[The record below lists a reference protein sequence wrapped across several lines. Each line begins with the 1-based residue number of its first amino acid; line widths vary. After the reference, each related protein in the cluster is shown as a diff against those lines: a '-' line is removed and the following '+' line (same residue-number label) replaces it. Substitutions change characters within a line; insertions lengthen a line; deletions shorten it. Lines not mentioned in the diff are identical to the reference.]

1 MIRTLALL
9 HRWLGIAGGVLFM
22 LWFASGLVMLYAR
35 MPALDP
41 EQRLLR
47 LPPLDLSSVRV
58 PPAEAASRDGLTPDR
73 LRIGML
79 GSRPVYRFGQ
89 AGSWSTVFAD
99 DGRLLLGLSD
109 AEALRLVIGYDQR
122 CARTASH
129 DRLLTVPDQWTLL
142 QRALLPLHRVACGD
156 RSGTTYYV
164 SDRTGEVV
172 LATTRS
178 SRAWAYLGPV
188 THWAYFTPLRRNSDL
203 WLRSLLV
210 ASFAGC
216 LLALSGLAIGLARF
230 SPRRRYRSRGET
242 SRSPYAGLLRWHHYA
257 GLIFGLVTFTWILS
271 GGFSLEPFDWHSGT
285 SPTKAQRE
293 AVAGGPLLLDAL
305 EPDRLRAA
313 LSVLETPRQPKE
325 LEVVQVDGASYLL
338 AHEPPR
344 SERGRP
350 PKVDREPNDFLS
362 PLQPLPRRLVSLDEP
377 LRLRPAFEEEL
388 LVSLARRAMP
398 DSEVT
403 ELAQLDRYDAYYHD
417 RAHELPLP
425 VLRVHFD
432 DPQRTWLYLDPA
444 TGLVLRREERTSRL
458 DRWLYHGLHSFDFPG
473 LRERRPLWDAVVIL
487 LLLGGLL
494 LSTTTLLPGLRRLRR
509 HAARLVLRRPA
520 RADGALDTPRP
531 LGSPRTRGR

>member
-1 MIRTLALL
+1 MTRTLAFL
-9 HRWLGIAGGVLFM
+9 HRWLGIAGGVLFVI
-22 LWFASGLVMLYAR
+22 WFASGLVMLYAR

-41 EQRLLR
+41 PQRLLR

-58 PPAEAASRDGLTPDR
+58 PPAEAASRDGLEPDR
-73 LRIGML
+73 LRVGML
-79 GSRPVYRFGQ
+79 GSRPVYRFAQ

-109 AEALRLVIGYDQR
+109 AEALRLVTGYDPV
-122 CARTASH
+122 CARTATH

-142 QRALLPLHRVACGD
+142 QRALMPLHRVACGD
-156 RSGTTYYV
+156 RSRTAYYV

-172 LATTRS
+172 LATTRA

-216 LLALSGLAIGLARF
+216 LLTLSGLAIGLVRF
-230 SPRRRYRSRGET
+230 SPRRRSRSRGEP

-257 GLIFGLVTFTWILS
+257 GLVFGLVTFTWILS
-271 GGFSLEPFDWHSGT
+271 GGLSLEPFDWHSGT

-293 AVAGGPLLLDAL
+293 AVAGGPLRLGAL
-305 EPDRLRAA
+305 QPDRLRAA
-313 LSVLETPRQPKE
+313 FSVLETWPLPKE
-325 LEVVQVDGASYLL
+325 LEVVQVDGAPYLL
-338 AHEPPR
+338 AHEPR
-344 SERGRP
+344 RAEAVRP

-362 PLQPLPRRLVSLDEP
+362 PLQPLQRHLVSLEP
-377 LRLRPAFEEEL
+377 VGLRGAFDEEL
-388 LVSLARRAMP
+388 LVALARRAMP
-398 DSEVT
+398 DSQVT

-417 RAHELPLP
+417 RSGELPLP

-432 DPQRTWLYLDPA
+432 DPQLTWLYLDPA

-473 LRERRPLWDAVVIL
+473 LRERRPLWDVLVIT

-494 LSTTTLLPGLRRLRR
+494 LSTTTLLPALRRLRR
-509 HAARLVLRRPA
+509 HATRWTAGGPRR
-520 RADGALDTPRP
+520 
-531 LGSPRTRGR
+531 